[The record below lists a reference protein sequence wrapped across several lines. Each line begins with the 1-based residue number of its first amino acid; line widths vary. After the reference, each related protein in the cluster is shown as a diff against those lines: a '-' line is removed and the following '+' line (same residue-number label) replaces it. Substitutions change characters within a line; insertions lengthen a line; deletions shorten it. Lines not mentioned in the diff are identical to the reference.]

1 MWQNLEAAGAP
12 TAVLSGATGAA
23 ISTDEER
30 AFLQNLPRIA
40 VRGFATSFGHL
51 MEAQFPL
58 GIALA
63 ALSLFRGEL
72 YPPPLQSEF
81 ESQEPIVPA
90 SIRVTGVG
98 HWRAEAAAL
107 VEAAEAPRKS
117 PPEVAR

>member
-1 MWQNLEAAGAP
+1 
-12 TAVLSGATGAA
+12 
-23 ISTDEER
+23 
-30 AFLQNLPRIA
+30 
-40 VRGFATSFGHL
+40 

-72 YPPPLQSEF
+72 YPPPLESEF